1 MQRLRVGATSA
12 ILIEKLIQP
21 SRTLVAV
28 QQRQISDLTRVYTTR
43 SRCLLAASDS
53 ALQSQPPTTGRHRT
67 GRFTSTSAFQSSRS
81 SAANT
86 VTNNGESESAQLS
99 PTVGQAAH
107 SDDNSAGIAWEEP
120 GNQTPAMKND
130 RQSSSRTE
138 YPEQSFSAS
147 SSDSIFAAEND
158 PVAKS
163 STVDINNYDAM
174 AIFDSTL
181 QQAPEDF
188 PSMQWD
194 DSHLFKNLLGAE
206 DGKCPHSFLRRYH
219 NTNAKT
225 EVLEEVMTE
234 SGLFPAEEIHV
245 RAQAVEES
253 PPAKW
258 VNLPDS
264 QVEQL
269 ARQVLGKKN
278 VRLGAFV
285 SESKVSTLR
294 RNNNKVLKE
303 LSKSFDVQI
312 QLASNFVPYNK
323 QDRLFQVSGMV
334 ENVAKTFASLSR
346 VMQNVSLSTDE
357 DRKLRILLI
366 VTYRVA
372 GGILRGPQTLASLQQ
387 ISGATITVSENLL
400 FRSTDRILIV
410 TAHNSRSLYL
420 AVWEICK
427 FIAPPEWIH
436 EVSAISK
443 TQYKSYVGV
452 RPPSARLTNRRQ
464 GQGNLD
470 RSNPMKLDEESA
482 PLKKVTIT
490 IPKMHVGFVMG
501 KNGVFQS
508 LVRQKTGAYVT
519 IHPDRPRQTVNN
531 ESDGDMN
538 APEIIAGTGEP
549 GEAQEYQVQRSGDYK
564 CVIRSNEWSRV
575 QRAAFMYR
583 NRIELAEARYR
594 RLKNEQMI

>member
-1 MQRLRVGATSA
+1 MQRLRAGATRA
-12 ILIEKLIQP
+12 ILIAQLIQP
-21 SRTLVAV
+21 SLTLVAV
-28 QQRQISDLTRVYTTR
+28 QQRLISYLIRVYTTR
-43 SRCLLAASDS
+43 SRCLLVASDS
-53 ALQSQPPTTGRHRT
+53 ALRRLPRTTGQYRT
-67 GRFTSTSAFQSSRS
+67 GRFTSTSAFQSARNSP
-81 SAANT
+81 ANA
-86 VTNNGESESAQLS
+86 VSNNGESESSQLS
-99 PTVGQAAH
+99 PTVGKAVH
-107 SDDNSAGIAWEEP
+107 SKDRTAGTAWEEP
-120 GNQTPAMKND
+120 GNQKPAVTNG
-130 RQSSSRTE
+130 RRSSRQTE
-138 YPEQSFSAS
+138 SPPQSFGAS
-147 SSDSIFAAEND
+147 FSDSISPAEND
-158 PVAKS
+158 SMAKS
-163 STVDINNYDAM
+163 STVDIHNYDAM

-206 DGKCPHSFLRRYH
+206 EEKGPDSFLARYH

-225 EVLEEVMTE
+225 EVLEEVMNE

-264 QVEQL
+264 QVEEV
-269 ARQVLGKKN
+269 ARQVLGKKK

-294 RNNNKVLKE
+294 RNSNRVLKE

-323 QDRLFQVSGMV
+323 QDRLFQVSGTV

-346 VMQNVSLSTDE
+346 VMQNVSLSADE
-357 DRKLRILLI
+357 DRQLRILLI

-372 GGILRGPQTLASLQQ
+372 GGILRSPQTLASLQQ
-387 ISGATITVSENLL
+387 LSGTIITVSENLL

-443 TQYKSYVGV
+443 TRYKSYVGV

-470 RSNPMKLDEESA
+470 RSNPMKLDEESG
-482 PLKKVTIT
+482 PLKRVTIT

-501 KNGVFQS
+501 KNGVFQW

-519 IHPDRPRQTVNN
+519 IHPDGARQTVNN
-531 ESDGDMN
+531 ESDGDMS
-538 APEIIAGTGEP
+538 APEINALTVGT
-549 GEAQEYQVQRSGDYK
+549 GEAQEHQVQRSGDYK

-575 QRAAFMYR
+575 QRAAFMYK

-594 RLKNEQMI
+594 RLKNDQMI